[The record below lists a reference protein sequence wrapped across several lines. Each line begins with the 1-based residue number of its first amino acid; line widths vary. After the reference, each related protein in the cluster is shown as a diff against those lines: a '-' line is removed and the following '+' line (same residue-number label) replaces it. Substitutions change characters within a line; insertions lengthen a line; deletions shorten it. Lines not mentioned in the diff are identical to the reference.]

1 VSKIV
6 SARWLAACALLCAST
21 SAFAQQVTTP
31 TPPPNIANYQ
41 QLRKSFR
48 IGVRVTNQLNG
59 FDQSARFEQDTIDDI
74 TDFLDPSQIAT
85 VVGLQNAFFG
95 AVQSVF
101 DIRGGTAIAGYA
113 QNSSVLTITVVS
125 PTGQVLLQDNGT
137 PCTFSFNGANRQQTF
152 DTFDALVDDETTPT
166 SQAILGCL
174 SRSFAR
180 FSPAD
185 PLAGNPN
192 SLQASLTRSALDL
205 SNGDSAI
212 EQDPVPEGV
221 AVPNDPWLIGATY
234 NTGSAGRF
242 DIDRVDARIQ
252 RSFRIFEGNRAML
265 KIDLPLNYARINGA
279 DTYSAQLGIG
289 LEIPVIDRK
298 WSIEPRVGYGA
309 VYSEDLGSVGHIL
322 QGSIT
327 SRYVI
332 NGVGRGKFVIGNMV
346 GYAQT
351 LDTPGTSANIN
362 PDLKNWSL
370 RNGIAYDLPL
380 KARLFSR
387 GSSMRA
393 SYAFTQY
400 LGSDLRNNSFHEAT
414 LSFGLRGRE
423 DSPRAT
429 RDLIRINFST
439 IQARDFSS
447 YTVGVGFRF

>member
-1 VSKIV
+1 MSRGKTVSKFTMGGAIAA
-6 SARWLAACALLCAST
+6 SAMLILSTPAL
-21 SAFAQQVTTP
+21 AQQTPAP
-31 TPPPNIANYQ
+31 TPPPNIADYQ

-48 IGVRVTNQLNG
+48 VGVRVTNQLNG

-95 AVQSVF
+95 AVQTVF
-101 DIRGGTAIAGYA
+101 DIRGGTAIGSYA

-125 PTGQVLLQDNGT
+125 PTGQVLLQENGT
-137 PCTFSFNGANRQQTF
+137 PCAFSFNGANRQQTF
-152 DTFDALVDDETTPT
+152 DTFDALVDDESTPT

-212 EQDPVPEGV
+212 EQDPAPEGV

-252 RSFRIFEGNRAML
+252 RSFRVFEGNRAMF
-265 KIDLPLNYARINGA
+265 KIDLPLNYAQINGS

-298 WSIEPRVGYGA
+298 WSIEPRIGYGA

-322 QGSIT
+322 QGSVT

-332 NGVGRGKFVIGNMV
+332 NGIGRGRIVIGNMV

-351 LDTPGTSANIN
+351 LDTPGTSRTSTQTSRTGRFATVSHMTCRSRRGCSAGAARCALAMRSRNIWAATCATTTSTRR
-362 PDLKNWSL
+362 LSL
-370 RNGIAYDLPL
+370 SACAA
-380 KARLFSR
+380 ARIR
-387 GSSMRA
+387 RA
-393 SYAFTQY
+393 RRVT
-400 LGSDLRNNSFHEAT
+400 
-414 LSFGLRGRE
+414 
-423 DSPRAT
+423 
-429 RDLIRINFST
+429 
-439 IQARDFSS
+439 
-447 YTVGVGFRF
+447 

>member
-1 VSKIV
+1 MSKLTKGG
-6 SARWLAACALLCAST
+6 ALAASALLTLSNPAL
-21 SAFAQQVTTP
+21 AQQTPTP

-48 IGVRVTNQLNG
+48 VGVRVTNQLNG
-59 FDQSARFEQDTIDDI
+59 FDQSARFEQDSIDDI

-95 AVQSVF
+95 AVQTVF
-101 DIRGGTAIAGYA
+101 DIRGGTAIGSYA

-125 PTGQVLLQDNGT
+125 PAGQVLLQENGT
-137 PCTFSFNGANRQQTF
+137 PCAFSFNGANRQQTF
-152 DTFDALVDDETTPT
+152 DTFDALVDDESTPT

-234 NTGSAGRF
+234 NTASAGRF

-252 RSFRIFEGNRAML
+252 RSFRVFEGNRAMI
-265 KIDLPLNYARINGA
+265 KIDLPLNYARINGS

-298 WSIEPRVGYGA
+298 WSIEPRIGYGA

-332 NGVGRGKFVIGNMV
+332 NGVGRGKIVIGNMV

-439 IQARDFSS
+439 IQARGFSS
-447 YTVGVGFRF
+447 YSAGVGFRF

>member
-1 VSKIV
+1 MSIY
-6 SARWLAACALLCAST
+6 SPARWLAAGALVCAST
-21 SAFAQQVTTP
+21 SAFAQQTPTP

-48 IGVRVTNQLNG
+48 VGVRVTNQLNN
-59 FDQSARFEQDTIDDI
+59 FDQSARFEQDTIEDI

-95 AVQSVF
+95 AVQAVF
-101 DIRGGTAIAGYA
+101 DIRGGTAIGSYA
-113 QNSSVLTITVVS
+113 QNSSVLTISVVS
-125 PTGQVLLQDNGT
+125 PTGQVLLQENGT

-152 DTFDALVDDETTPT
+152 NTFDALVDDESTPT

-205 SNGDSAI
+205 ANGDSAI

-265 KIDLPLNYARINGA
+265 KIDLPLNYARINGS

-298 WSIEPRVGYGA
+298 WSIEPRIGYGA

-332 NGVGRGKFVIGNMV
+332 NGVGRGKVVIGNMV

-429 RDLIRINFST
+429 RDLIRINLST

-447 YTVGVGFRF
+447 YTIGVGFRF

>member
-1 VSKIV
+1 MSKIASV
-6 SARWLAACALLCAST
+6 RWLAACAALCAST
-21 SAFAQQVTTP
+21 SAFAQQTNTP
-31 TPPPNIANYQ
+31 TPPPNIANYLE
-41 QLRKSFR
+41 LRKSFR
-48 IGVRVTNQLNG
+48 IGIRVTNQLNN
-59 FDQSARFEQDTIDDI
+59 FDQSARFEQDTIEDI
-74 TDFLDPSQIAT
+74 TDFLDPRLIAT
-85 VVGLQNAFFG
+85 VVGTQNAFFG
-95 AVQSVF
+95 AVSSVF
-101 DIRGGTAIAGYA
+101 DIRGGTAVAGYA
-113 QNSSVLTITVVS
+113 QNSALLTVTVVS
-125 PTGQVLLQDNGT
+125 PTGEIIRQENGA
-137 PCTFSFNGANRQQTF
+137 PCTFTFNGQNRLQS
-152 DTFDALVDDETTPT
+152 FDAFDAAVDDENTPT

-192 SLQASLTRSALDL
+192 SLQAALTRSALDL

-221 AVPNDPWLIGATY
+221 AVPNDPWLVGATY

-242 DIDRVDARIQ
+242 DIDRVDARVQ

-265 KIDLPLNYARINGA
+265 KIDLPLNYSRINGA

-289 LEIPVIDRK
+289 LEVPLIDRK
-298 WSIEPRVGYGA
+298 WSIEPRIGYGA

-332 NGVGRGKFVIGNMV
+332 NGVGRGRFVIGNMV

-429 RDLIRINFST
+429 RDLIRINLST

-447 YTVGVGFRF
+447 YTIGVGFRF